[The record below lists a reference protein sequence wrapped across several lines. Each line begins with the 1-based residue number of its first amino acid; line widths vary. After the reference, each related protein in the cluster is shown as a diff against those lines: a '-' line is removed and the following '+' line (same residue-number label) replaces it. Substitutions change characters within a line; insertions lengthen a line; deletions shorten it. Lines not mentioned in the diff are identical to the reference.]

1 VLVGVISWRVGGH
14 DKDTQD
20 YLLGNRRV
28 PWWAVL
34 CSIIGTEI
42 SALTFVGVP
51 AMAFAAGGTD
61 FTYLQLTL
69 GTILARLV
77 VSQWFVTAFYEH
89 RVVSIYEFLLYR
101 FGPWTRNLAALVF
114 LVTRVLM
121 SGVRLYAGAILVQ
134 MALGIPVAGAVALV
148 TGLGLAYTVAG
159 GIQAVIWT
167 EVLQVIV
174 MFGGALT
181 AVFVLLGALPTGWQ
195 AVAPVAEWK
204 FLDFSLDPAAKF
216 TLWAALLGTTFQNL
230 AVFGTDYDMV
240 QRMLTAENRQKSRL
254 AIMGSAL
261 ADVPIAALFLFI
273 GTLLYAYYHYFPD
286 PTLGDAKNVFPHF
299 ILTRMPPGAAGLVVA
314 GVLSVLLSTFESALT
329 ALAGSFVV
337 DVYRPYL
344 ARGRSETHYVKVTR
358 AATVGFGMALALVAV
373 CTSGVQNILTFGLEI
388 GAYTYG
394 ALLGVFMVGL
404 FTRRGSDLSCFLSV
418 PVSVASV
425 VLVKLF
431 TPLGF
436 TWFVLI
442 GTVSGFLVAVLGKS
456 EGGPSG
462 EQKG

>member
-1 VLVGVISWRVGGH
+1 MLVGFISWRVGGH

-51 AMAFAAGGTD
+51 AMAFAAHGTD

-77 VSQWFVTAFYEH
+77 VSQWFVKAFYEH
-89 RVVSIYEFLLYR
+89 KVVSIYEFLLFR
-101 FGPWTRNLAALVF
+101 FGPWTRNLAAIVF

-134 MALGIPVAGAVALV
+134 MALGIPVTWAVLLV

-181 AVFVLLGALPTGWQ
+181 AVFVLLGALPAGWQ
-195 AVAPVAEWK
+195 TVAPVTSWK
-204 FLDFSLDPAAKF
+204 FVDLSLDPAAKY
-216 TLWAALLGTTFQNL
+216 TLWAALIGYTFHNL

-261 ADVPIAALFLFI
+261 ADVPIALLFLFI
-273 GTLLYAYYHYFPD
+273 GTLLYAYYQFHPD
-286 PTLGDAKNVFPHF
+286 PALTDAKYVFPHF
-299 ILTRMPPGAAGLVVA
+299 ILTRMPAGAAGLVVA

-344 ARGRSETHYVKVTR
+344 ARGRSETHYVAVTR
-358 AATVGFGMALALVAV
+358 AATVGFGVALASVAV
-373 CTSGVQNILTFGLEI
+373 LTSGVSEILNFGLEV
-388 GAYTYG
+388 GTYTYG
-394 ALLGVFMVGL
+394 ALLGVFLVGL
-404 FTRRGSDLSCFLSV
+404 FTSRGSDRSCFWSV
-418 PVSVASV
+418 PVSVATV
-425 VLVKLF
+425 LLVKLF
-431 TPLGF
+431 TPLAF

-442 GTVSGFLVAVLGKS
+442 GTVSGFVVAC
-456 EGGPSG
+456 GGRRG
-462 EQKG
+462 